1 MAFNIVIYQDS
12 GVGDFSLLCL
22 KRYFAQDEI
31 TFADAGKVIDGTAF
45 EGKSIFIM
53 PGGADIPYT
62 QKLNGPG
69 NANIRRFVE
78 QGGTYLGICAGAYYG
93 CRAIEFHKGRADE
106 ICENRALAFTDAIAY
121 GSLPDIAPYYDNTLR
136 TAAIT
141 RIQGTDGTPMSTYY
155 HGGCAFRLGD
165 DDTSILA
172 RYTEIDGTPAA
183 IITRRVGAGRVILS
197 GVHLEATA
205 DFLSEHTENSPYQ
218 DILFKQFSSRKDRN
232 ETYLKDILK
241 S

>member
-1 MAFNIVIYQDS
+1 MAHNIVIYQDA
-12 GVGDFSLLCL
+12 GVGDFSLHCL
-22 KRYFAQDEI
+22 KLYFAQDPVS
-31 TFADAGKVIDGTAF
+31 FCAAQDVLSGAAF
-45 EGKSIFIM
+45 KNQSIFIM

-62 QKLNGPG
+62 QKLNGAG
-69 NANIRRFVE
+69 NANIRAFVE

-93 CRAIEFHKGRADE
+93 CHAIEFHKGRSDE
-106 ICENRALAFTDAIAY
+106 ICGPRELAFTDAIAY

-141 RIQGTDGTPMSTYY
+141 RIQGADGTVMSTYY
-155 HGGCAFRLGD
+155 HGGCAFRLGE
-165 DDTSILA
+165 DDTSVLA
-172 RYTEIDGTPAA
+172 EYEDIEGNPAA

-197 GVHLEATA
+197 GVHLETIAEY
-205 DFLSEHTENSPYQ
+205 LREHPEDSSYKG
-218 DILFKQFSSRKDRN
+218 ILFHQFSSRKDRN

>member
-1 MAFNIVIYQDS
+1 M
-12 GVGDFSLLCL
+12 GDFSLHCL
-22 KRYFAQDEI
+22 KRYFAQEPVSFCAAQDVLSG
-31 TFADAGKVIDGTAF
+31 AAF
-45 EGKSIFIM
+45 KNQSIFIM
-53 PGGADIPYT
+53 PGGADLPYAA
-62 QKLNGPG
+62 KLNGTG

-106 ICENRALAFTDAIAY
+106 ICENRALAFTDAVAY

-172 RYTEIDGTPAA
+172 RYTEIDGNPAA
-183 IITRRVGAGRVILS
+183 IIARRVGAGRVILS

-205 DFLSEHTENSPYQ
+205 EFLSEHTENSPYQ